1 MKTLKG
7 ASVIVTGASGGIGR
21 ATVEAFL
28 AEGSRVIMGVN
39 RDEGCKDLQ
48 EKWTPERARMVR
60 ADLSQE
66 NDIRN
71 LVDTAVQAFGGLDV
85 LVNNGACL
93 FPMKAMHEHTHE
105 EFDRVLA
112 VNVRGLWLTCKF
124 AYLHLKKSKGNIVS
138 VSSMAGVAGEMSHSI
153 YSASKGFMNSLTKS
167 MAIDYGREGIRCNAV
182 ALSSALVPNIDAMI
196 AAQPNAAEIMQLRK
210 DINLLGYTSQPEE
223 TANVIVFLASPRL
236 PSLPEPSFRSRV
248 ERKSG
253 TESSFTNI
261 DEPTNLAERPWPQYC
276 PYGLPEWRVQ

>member
-66 NDIRN
+66 DDIRN
-71 LVDTAVQAFGGLDV
+71 LVNTAAETFGRLDV

-93 FPMKAMHEHTHE
+93 FPMKAMHEHTQE
-105 EFDRVLA
+105 EFERVIA

-124 AYLHLKKSKGNIVS
+124 AYPHLKKSKGNIVS

-196 AAQPNAAEIMQLRK
+196 ASQPNAAEIVQLRK
-210 DINLLGYTSQPEE
+210 DINLLGYTSRPEE
-223 TANVIVFLASPRL
+223 TANVIVFLASPKA
-236 PSLPEPSFRSRV
+236 SFITGAIIPVSG
-248 ERKSG
+248 G
-253 TESSFTNI
+253 TEVGYGI
-261 DEPTNLAERPWPQYC
+261 KLYQY
-276 PYGLPEWRVQ
+276 R